1 MAPAPFSPFELLLL
15 KSRNQTDTA
24 ALLML
29 AWVMASK
36 GSVLP
41 EDRHYLDT
49 LAARFR
55 HGHAL
60 QPLIEIAAAQDL
72 TALQLAAEV
81 LQKDLWREQAHPFLS
96 QAIGLATSDGPPS
109 SANNHV
115 LRFLADLL
123 GVSPPTFAALFKE
136 VAGRALP
143 APADPSH
150 ADYWQAREQTRHR
163 HDSYSGQGA
172 HAGAERETPEPDEA
186 TPRQAR
192 ESWRER
198 RARRREQA
206 RERERQARE
215 AAERR
220 AREQRR
226 REQEQ
231 AREQR
236 EREERR
242 ERERQERERREREE
256 EYARAHRERP
266 AYGDP
271 ASRALRVLGLEDG
284 ASRQDIKKAY
294 RRLAQAHHPDRVFS
308 QGEQRMATASLRFQR
323 IQQAYE
329 ILMQDARFV

>member
-29 AWVMASK
+29 AWVMAGK
-36 GSVLP
+36 DSVLP
-41 EDRHYLDT
+41 EDRHYIDA

-72 TALQLAAEV
+72 AALQLAAEV

-96 QAIGLATSDGPPS
+96 QAIGLATSDGAPS
-109 SANNHV
+109 AANNHI

-123 GVSPPTFAALFKE
+123 GVMPATFAALFKD
-136 VAGRALP
+136 VAGRSLP
-143 APADPSH
+143 SPEDPSH
-150 ADYWQAREQTRHR
+150 ADYWQAREQTQHR
-163 HDSYSGQGA
+163 HESYSGQGA
-172 HAGAERETPEPDEA
+172 HARTERDEASPETHEETPNR
-186 TPRQAR
+186 TR
-192 ESWRER
+192 EGWRER
-198 RARRREQA
+198 RARRREQT

-215 AAERR
+215 AAERH

-226 REQEQ
+226 REEAQ
-231 AREQR
+231 ARQQW
-236 EREERR
+236 ERE
-242 ERERQERERREREE
+242 ERERQEQERREREE
-256 EYARAHRERP
+256 EYARSRRERP
-266 AYGDP
+266 SFGDP

-284 ASRQDIKKAY
+284 ASRQEIKKAY
-294 RRLAQAHHPDRVFS
+294 RRLAQLHHPDRVFS
-308 QGEQRMATASLRFQR
+308 QGERRVASAAQRFQR

-329 ILMQDARFV
+329 TLMQDARFV